1 MLLHACSLPARL
13 FKEGKPTRPEHLE
26 EAALSEG
33 LFFPPGA
40 PESKDTGM
48 EADCCCLAASLEEPA
63 S

>member
-13 FKEGKPTRPEHLE
+13 LKPTSPEHLE

-33 LFFPPGA
+33 LLFPTWA
-40 PESKDTGM
+40 PESEDTGV
-48 EADCCCLAASLEEPA
+48 ETDLCCLTVSLEEPA